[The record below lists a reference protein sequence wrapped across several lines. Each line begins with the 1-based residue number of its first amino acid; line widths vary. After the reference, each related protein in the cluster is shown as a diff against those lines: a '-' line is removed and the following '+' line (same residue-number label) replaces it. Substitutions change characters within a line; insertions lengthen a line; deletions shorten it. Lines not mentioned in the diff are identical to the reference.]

1 MTKKMTNLTDKLLY
15 NISEVEKYYHYT
27 PEVTVR
33 EFIIKYFVKMFLYID
48 PENKNQYSL
57 EVTKKNK
64 GRKKRKKDRAD
75 IVCTYPNHNE
85 VVIEIKSINTKIDE
99 IVEDQLHGYMMNYN
113 ERMIG
118 FATNGK
124 TYKLYRKLSNDE
136 AKEQDIDAGL
146 KLLCEIDDMST
157 IDHNQY
163 TKAKVKIIQQMAEK
177 QMNDEIIAWAENE
190 FENIKNL
197 EENNSNISN
206 QKTFGSNNEYNTE
219 LLFSHID
226 KCEKKDDNYDAI
238 TDTDIDISHV
248 DMCKKKDTKTY
259 TIKHTPNSKKV
270 RKVQLTIKKQHKN
283 NNTSKQE
290 SPNNTVLNDNHNFII
305 KQYIPEKKYNSILL
319 AGNLTGLLGYF
330 YFDTENIT
338 HFRENDNFYFFKK
351 SRMTTEYTF
360 IGTVDTYQYILKTFR
375 RIGISEKKINWIKIN
390 NITDWEEKIY
400 NIKDMHFDV
409 AIVNPPYQGMLY
421 TKIISEILPYISEH
435 YVGVHPLTYCMYSKR
450 NQKTSVEIKNIMKS
464 YETHIFIE
472 KPQEYFPQNVTI
484 GQIFGITHI
493 DKTKSSA
500 LFLNNIKKNSFD
512 EIQSYADGNPILQ
525 KIPELLKNLNEVDNV
540 ENHKFTNE
548 NAPAKE
554 KLPNKN
560 IAPNTLIIKL
570 GRGTGRTGDFY
581 CKDSKT
587 IISHTDFN
595 TISRFE
601 DFKGDYYIETG
612 SSKMEI
618 AKRIKEYLKT
628 DFARMTL
635 FITKPTSEL
644 FKSNTALSM
653 IPWFDFNDDMFNGTY
668 KEINERL
675 FNKYIPETIRKKLK
689 NVLAKE
695 LTDIYEK

>member
-1 MTKKMTNLTDKLLY
+1 MKDIINIILN
-15 NISEVEKYYHYT
+15 NISLIEEYN
-27 PEVTVR
+27 PSNRCEIAVR
-33 EFIIKYFVKMFLYID
+33 DKIICYIVKFLLNID
-48 PENKNQYSL
+48 PENKNQYRP
-57 EVTKKNK
+57 EVVNK
-64 GRKKRKKDRAD
+64 RNKKRAD
-75 IVCTYPNHNE
+75 VVCVYPNNNK
-85 VVIEIKSINTKIDE
+85 VVIEIKSINLPLGEK
-99 IVEDQLHGYMMNYN
+99 VEDQLHGYMINKT
-113 ERMIG
+113 ERRIG
-118 FATNGK
+118 FTTNGK
-124 TYKLYRKLSNDE
+124 IYNLYRKLSNDE
-136 AKEQDIDAGL
+136 AKELNKDAGL
-146 KLLCEIDDMST
+146 KLLCEFDIT
-157 IDHNQY
+157 NINNNQY
-163 TKAKVKIIQQMAEK
+163 TNAKVKIIQQMAEK

-190 FENIKNL
+190 FKNIKIL
-197 EENNSNISN
+197 EENNINISN
-206 QKTFGSNNEYNTE
+206 QKTFGCKDINSE
-219 LLFSHID
+219 LPLSLID
-226 KCEKKDDNYDAI
+226 MCEKKDDNYDI
-238 TDTDIDISHV
+238 ISDTEVISLV
-248 DMCKKKDTKTY
+248 NMCEKKDVKTH
-259 TIKHTPNSKKV
+259 TIKHTHNSKKV
-270 RKVQLTIKKQHKN
+270 RKEQLPIKQP
-283 NNTSKQE
+283 SKQDY
-290 SPNNTVLNDNHNFII
+290 SHNTDKNIVFKDNHNFII

-319 AGNLTGLLGYF
+319 AGNLIGICGYDEKKEEII
-330 YFDTENIT
+330 YLKENS
-338 HFRENDNFYFFKK
+338 NYYFFKK
-351 SRMTTEYTF
+351 NKMTEYTL
-360 IGTVDTYQYILKTFR
+360 IGTVDTYKHICSVFR
-375 RIGISEKKINWIKIN
+375 RIGISMTKIKFIEIN
-390 NITDWEEKIY
+390 NTTDWEEKIY
-400 NIKDMHFDV
+400 NIKDMHFDI

-450 NQKTSVEIKNIMKS
+450 NQKISVEIKDHMKL
-464 YETHIFIE
+464 YETHIYIE

-500 LFLNNIKKNSFD
+500 LFLNDIKKNSFD

-675 FNKYIPETIRKKLK
+675 FNKYIPETIRKELK